1 MYWTEKMCIPV
12 ALLFLALLV
21 PSQAQTGSPQVS
33 VTPAE
38 ADLSGEL
45 REFLYDVRANLVL
58 RCELP
63 NDAGLPYVWTKNA
76 TKLEEVWEMKDRYQ
90 LEKGGAELKVGRA
103 LEDDFGNYTCAL
115 AGQAQTQGWAVRGRP
130 HLKLPANT
138 NVVEGQ
144 KLKLTC
150 KVLGK
155 PYPRVQ
161 WLYSN
166 STDEAA
172 NFSALAG
179 RGQVTDSEQGV
190 PDGTLVME
198 AAARTDAGLYR
209 CNAEHAPAVATT
221 HLRVK
226 DMYAALWPFLGICA
240 EVFILCAIIL
250 VYEKRRTKPDLDDSD
265 ADNHD
270 QKKS

>member
-115 AGQAQTQGWAVRGRP
+115 AGQAQTQGWA
-130 HLKLPANT
+130 
-138 NVVEGQ
+138 
-144 KLKLTC
+144 
-150 KVLGK
+150 
-155 PYPRVQ
+155 
-161 WLYSN
+161 
-166 STDEAA
+166 AA

-179 RGQVTDSEQGV
+179 RGEVTDSEQGV

-198 AAARTDAGLYR
+198 AAARTDAGLTCTRR
-209 CNAEHAPAVATT
+209 CGLSSESARRCSFCAPSSWCMRRDVPSPTSTT
-221 HLRVK
+221 PTLTTTT
-226 DMYAALWPFLGICA
+226 
-240 EVFILCAIIL
+240 
-250 VYEKRRTKPDLDDSD
+250 RRSRKM
-265 ADNHD
+265 
-270 QKKS
+270 